1 MNNYLK
7 LVFLI
12 LLAPAFL
19 VAQGLQ
25 IQYDVQTDSIS
36 WFRDGVPTQ
45 KVRARKGEAIT
56 LKVKNYNNYLYKV
69 TVKAENEEARV
80 APVMGGGMAGLMG
93 SSGGA
98 SPFSMLSGMFNLPGG
113 NGFSAPLDD
122 FGGGIE
128 AGDGFVTSDV
138 TKSANALISQF
149 QKTVRL
155 INDTEKDIG
164 EIGRDMQRLAQ
175 AQQIKAIAAG
185 EIEKLRYNPAIPP
198 TQIKRLSM
206 EYLETILGD
215 VSDLQGLGQLID
227 KTGTREELSLK
238 LGDYMKFTEELAGYY
253 SAVAWIRDSLSGIP
267 ISSARFKEMQNS
279 IASFQGAGSSRIEQ
293 YRETATSVAEVL
305 PSMENYSLERL
316 IQLRYILEELKANTF
331 SHTFRTLADGDRLRL
346 KLRLDPIDS
355 VRIPGLSAR
364 QLSTLEVPVYGGFK
378 INASIGVSFGSFFD
392 RPQGYFLRDSLI
404 VSEDRDSYSP
414 IITSFIHFYRQSAGA
429 LSVGGAF
436 GIGLSIGND
445 SGAQALNFLL
455 GPSFILGQ
463 GERIALSAGLMGG
476 KVDRLGQGYQVGD
489 SLISEAG
496 ALPLRSV
503 YELGF
508 FVGLSFNVLSK

>member
-1 MNNYLK
+1 MNSHWK
-7 LVFLI
+7 LLFLI
-12 LLAPAFL
+12 FLAPVCL
-19 VAQGLQ
+19 SGQGLQ
-25 IQYDVQTDSIS
+25 IQYDVQTDSIT

-45 KVRARKGEAIT
+45 KIRARKDEAIT
-56 LKVKNYNNYLYKV
+56 LKIKNYNNYLYKV
-69 TVKAENEEARV
+69 SVKEENEDARV
-80 APVMGGGMAGLMG
+80 APVMGGGMTGLMG
-93 SSGGA
+93 SPGGA

-113 NGFSAPLDD
+113 SGLSAPFGD

-128 AGDGFVTSDV
+128 DGDGFVTSDV
-138 TKSANALISQF
+138 SKTANALFSQF

-164 EIGRDMQRLAQ
+164 KIGRDMQRLAQ

-215 VSDLQGLGQLID
+215 VSDLQDLGQLME
-227 KTGTREELSLK
+227 KTGAREELSLK
-238 LGDYMKFTEELAGYY
+238 LGDYLKFTEELAGYY
-253 SAVAWIRDSLSGIP
+253 DAVAWIRDSLGGIP
-267 ISSARFKEMQNS
+267 ISSPRFKEMQSS
-279 IASFQGAGSSRIEQ
+279 IATFQGSGSSRIEQ
-293 YRETATSVAEVL
+293 YRTTAASVAEVL
-305 PSMENYSLERL
+305 PTMENYSLERL

-331 SHTFRTLADGDRLRL
+331 SHTFRTQADGDRLRL

-355 VRIPGLSAR
+355 IRIPGLSAR

-378 INASIGVSFGSFFD
+378 INASLGVSFGSFFD
-392 RPQGYFLRDSLI
+392 RPQAYFLRDSTI

-414 IITSFIHFYRQSAGA
+414 IITSFIHFYRQSAGT

-445 SGAQALNFLL
+445 SGTQAINFLL

-489 SLISEAG
+489 NLVSEAG

-508 FVGLSFNVLSK
+508 FVGLSFNVLSR